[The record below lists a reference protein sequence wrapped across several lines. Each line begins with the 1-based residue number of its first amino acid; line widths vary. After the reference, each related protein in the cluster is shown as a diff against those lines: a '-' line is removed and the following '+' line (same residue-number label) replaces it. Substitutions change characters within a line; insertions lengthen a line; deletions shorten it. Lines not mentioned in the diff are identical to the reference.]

1 MESHM
6 SVAKPIGMARKL
18 ASLASKERR
27 AALVRRVAK
36 RLQRQDDAEDVVQEA
51 ILRLLNMKPDQSVKE
66 ELAYLNGVVDHAAS
80 DWEELERNRVLD
92 GWDAVEAWA
101 GQSGNAQQ
109 DDIAEHL
116 DRKQQVE
123 RAWAQLSPRERE
135 ALQASREGVTR
146 AEIARR
152 MEIDIGSVD
161 RCIHRA
167 KARMR
172 EFLGQLRDQS

>member
-18 ASLASKERR
+18 ACLASKERR

-36 RLQRQDDAEDVVQEA
+36 RLRRRDDAEDVVQEA
-51 ILRLLNMKPDQSVKE
+51 ILRLLNMKPDQPVKE
-66 ELAYLNGVVDHAAS
+66 EAAYLNGVVDHAAS
-80 DWEELERNRVLD
+80 DWEDLERNRVLD

-101 GQSGNAQQ
+101 CQPGNAQQ
-109 DDIAEHL
+109 DDMAERL

-135 ALQASREGVTR
+135 ALQASRKGVTR
-146 AEIARR
+146 AE
-152 MEIDIGSVD
+152 
-161 RCIHRA
+161 
-167 KARMR
+167 
-172 EFLGQLRDQS
+172 